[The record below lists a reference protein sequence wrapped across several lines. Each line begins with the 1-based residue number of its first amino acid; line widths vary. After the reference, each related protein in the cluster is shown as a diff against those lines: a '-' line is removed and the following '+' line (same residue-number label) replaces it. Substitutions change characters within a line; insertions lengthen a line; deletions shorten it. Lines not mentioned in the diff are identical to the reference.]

1 MYIFLMTLIYTT
13 TPSKMKHLVRSVL
26 LLINAYV
33 ALFLRKQRFQK
44 KIYNFPIL
52 NFSPSCT
59 STYLK
64 KKYNVNNQKIIYFF
78 LADASTL
85 ASTEITFPSI
95 TTPFPSMN
103 ATRESPS
110 QFLKVS
116 QTRGCC
122 GAKMH
127 WAISFDF
134 SECGSS
140 IFLPPVSFPIF
151 HFSFEI
157 RHA

>member
-85 ASTEITFPSI
+85 ASTEVTFPSI
-95 TTPFPSMN
+95 TTPFPSIN
-103 ATRESPS
+103 ATRERPS
-110 QFLKVS
+110 QFLYESATK
-116 QTRGCC
+116 GC
-122 GAKMH
+122 
-127 WAISFDF
+127 
-134 SECGSS
+134 
-140 IFLPPVSFPIF
+140 
-151 HFSFEI
+151 
-157 RHA
+157 